1 MGEIEEIKQEILKF
15 RDDRNWKKYHT
26 GKDLAICLNIETSEL
41 LENFLWKKESEVDIE
56 RIKDELADVFYSSF
70 LLAAKYNLDVKKIIL
85 EKLEKNKTKYPV
97 EKAKGS
103 NLKYDEL

>member
-56 RIKDELADVFYSSF
+56 RIKDELADVFYSAF
-70 LLAAKYNLDVKKIIL
+70 LLAAKYDMDVKKIVI

-97 EKAKGS
+97 DKAKGS

>member
-15 RDDRNWKKYHT
+15 RDERKWKKYHT

-41 LENFLWKKESEVDIE
+41 LENFLWKKETEVDIE
-56 RIKDELADVFYSSF
+56 RIRDELADVFYSAF
-70 LLAAKYNLDVKKIIL
+70 LLAAKYDLDVKKIVL
-85 EKLEKNKTKYPV
+85 EKLEKNKAKYPV
-97 EKAKGS
+97 DKAKGS

>member
-1 MGEIEEIKQEILKF
+1 MGELEEIKQEILKF
-15 RDDRNWKKYHT
+15 RDARKWKKYHT

-56 RIKDELADVFYSSF
+56 RIKDELADVFYSAF
-70 LLAAKYNLDVKKIIL
+70 LLAAKYDMDVKKIVI

-97 EKAKGS
+97 DKAKGS

>member
-1 MGEIEEIKQEILKF
+1 MGEIEEIKREILKF
-15 RDDRNWKKYHT
+15 RDDRHWKKYHT

-56 RIKDELADVFYSSF
+56 RIKDELADVFYSAF
-70 LLAAKYNLDVKKIIL
+70 LLAAKYDLDVKKITL

-97 EKAKGS
+97 DKAKGS